1 MSASLS
7 QATKPVTYLL
17 VAGAEVDGPT
27 RAAARW
33 IRHVAEGRPDV
44 RVVILHR
51 RPSTAAVTGPGSAWP
66 AVDVPLGVLEQNTAE
81 RVRRELLP
89 ELGVDPARVESIL
102 GGEGRLDEE
111 VEWAL
116 LAAGPVD
123 AVVVGEPTRGTGWRW
138 RRALARVVHTV
149 PVVTVAEEAV
159 ATPLPQAG

>member
-1 MSASLS
+1 MSATLS
-7 QATKPVTYLL
+7 QAVKPVTYLL
-17 VAGAEVDGPT
+17 VVGAEVDGPT

-33 IRHVAEGRPDV
+33 IRQVAQGRPDV
-44 RVVILHR
+44 RVFILHR
-51 RPSTAAVTGPGSAWP
+51 RPSASAAGWRVA
-66 AVDVPLGVLEQNTAE
+66 DMPLGVLEQNTAD

-116 LAAGPVD
+116 LTAGPVD
-123 AVVVGEPTRGTGWRW
+123 AVVIGEPVRGTGWRW
-138 RRALARVVHTV
+138 RRALARIVRTV

-159 ATPLPQAG
+159 AAPLSQAG

>member
-1 MSASLS
+1 MSATLT

-17 VAGAEVDGPT
+17 VVGAEVDGPT

-33 IRHVAEGRPDV
+33 IRQVAQGRPDV
-44 RVVILHR
+44 RVFILHR
-51 RPSTAAVTGPGSAWP
+51 RPSMPAAVGTGSGWA
-66 AVDVPLGVLEQNTAE
+66 AMDIPLGVLEQNTAD

-138 RRALARVVHTV
+138 RRALARVVRTV